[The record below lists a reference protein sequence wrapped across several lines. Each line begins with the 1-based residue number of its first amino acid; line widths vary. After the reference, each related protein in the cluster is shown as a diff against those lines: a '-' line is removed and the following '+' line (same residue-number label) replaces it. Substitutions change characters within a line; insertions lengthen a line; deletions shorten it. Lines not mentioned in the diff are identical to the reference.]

1 MLSEVEKRIR
11 ECYDAFLETVTEEDR
26 DLWEIALLERCHA
39 PLEDWEQSV
48 PACFEDLASKLPR
61 LAKRK
66 EELRSGGDGA
76 AAQAKLEEAYGWK
89 FPYGFRD
96 SARWLPLRAIVLL
109 LEYCL
114 LVEAQED
121 KPGACRGRPLF
132 EKLPDREALKRI
144 VENGAE
150 TPRKKKA
157 LALQLQGLCYRWS
170 LRGEEEDW
178 LLDLMKELLESAF
191 LGGCGQA
198 GWHLYELLWEH
209 DRFGDWEPLDLLRKA
224 AKKGS
229 ADAQLEIGR
238 QFFVKVMG
246 WDKELS
252 VLGYCGEDISGEEA
266 LHWLEEALP
275 DQIEAAVYLAR
286 LLLEG
291 KGVPADE
298 ERAVRVLTAAAE
310 GHYEGKA
317 AFFYRSKCLRMLAN
331 CYAEGRGVPK
341 DRRKALLYRKAL
353 VSECALSD

>member
-1 MLSEVEKRIR
+1 MMSKMEERIW
-11 ECYDAFLETVTEEDR
+11 ECYDAFLDAVTEDR
-26 DLWEIALLERCHA
+26 DLWEIALLEYYRY
-39 PLEDWEQSV
+39 PLEGWEQSA
-48 PACFEDLASKLPR
+48 PACFGYLTLKIPR
-61 LAKRK
+61 LTKRK
-66 EELRSGGDGA
+66 EELCSDGGCADV
-76 AAQAKLEEAYGWK
+76 QAKLEKAYGWNS
-89 FPYGFRD
+89 PYACVD
-96 SARWLPLRAIVLL
+96 SARWLPLRAIVPL

-114 LVEAQED
+114 LVGTQED
-121 KPGACRGRPLF
+121 KSGGRRGKPLF
-132 EKLPDREALKRI
+132 ENVPDREALKR
-144 VENGAE
+144 VAKNGAE
-150 TPRKKKA
+150 TPKKKKA
-157 LALQLQGLCYRWS
+157 LALQLQGLRYRLS
-170 LRGEEEDW
+170 LCGEEEDW

-191 LGGCGQA
+191 LDGCGQA
-198 GWHLYELLWEH
+198 GWHLYELLWVQ
-209 DRFGDWEPLDLLRKA
+209 DRFGNWEPLDLLRKA

-353 VSECALSD
+353 VSEWALSD